1 MKIHS
6 RISPLIVWLTLLLS
20 LGIGGMWA
28 FDCIINVTP
37 SMPVGLWR
45 ITKPIPPLESLRHKV
60 IIFCPPDTETFRWAK
75 SNGVLTPGRC
85 PGDYMPLLKEV
96 IGLPGDSVEV
106 LDGSVVLNDRPLLGT
121 EIDPKL
127 RLTFL
132 QPKQTIPSDSLWVMG
147 TASPASFDSRYFGPI
162 SSDSILGLAYPVFT
176 SHRYANNLLKMA
188 AHTM

>member
-1 MKIHS
+1 VKAHS
-6 RISPLIVWLTLLLS
+6 RISPLIVWLTLFLS

-37 SMPVGLWR
+37 SMPIGLWR

-60 IIFCPPDTETFRWAK
+60 ILFCPPDTEIFRWAK

-85 PGDYMPLLKEV
+85 PGDYTPLLKEV
-96 IGLPGDSVEV
+96 IGLPGESVEIRDGAV
-106 LDGSVVLNDRPLLGT
+106 LLFDHPLPNSG
-121 EIDPKL
+121 IDPKL
-127 RLTFL
+127 RLTSL
-132 QPKQTIPSDSLWVMG
+132 TPKQTIPSDSLWVMG

-176 SHRYANNLLKMA
+176 SHRYESLGPRVFAP
-188 AHTM
+188 